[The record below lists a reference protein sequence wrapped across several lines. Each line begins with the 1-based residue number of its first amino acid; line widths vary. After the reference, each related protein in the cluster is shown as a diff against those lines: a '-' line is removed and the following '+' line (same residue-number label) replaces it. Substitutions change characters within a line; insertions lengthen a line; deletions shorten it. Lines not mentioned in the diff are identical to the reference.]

1 MLNSSNSS
9 IKFSNLN
16 GKNKLGLK
24 LDKHL
29 IITGASSGIGY
40 ATAKLFQEDGY
51 QVINLSRSK
60 INLKNANHLTADLSK
75 RDWSN
80 EVSKKLSSI
89 LTDSSEISLIHNASM
104 MQSDNVENI
113 DINNLRDIYEVNL
126 VAPAILN
133 KIIIPYMKNGSSI
146 LYVGST
152 LSEKA
157 VPQMSSYVTSKHGM
171 IGLMRS
177 TCQDLFGRYIHTACI
192 CPGATETEMLQEY
205 VQGNQEALDMM
216 AQTLSENRLISS
228 EEIAKTL
235 FFCAKNSVINGS
247 VIHANLGIISQ

>member
-1 MLNSSNSS
+1 MLCKLFQ
-9 IKFSNLN
+9 IKKLQNLN
-16 GKNKLGLK
+16 KSKLGFK

-60 INLKNANHLTADLSK
+60 INLKNATHLTADLSK
-75 RDWSN
+75 KDWSN
-80 EVSKKLSSI
+80 EVSKKLSLI

-104 MQSDNVENI
+104 MQSDNIENI
-113 DINNLRDIYEVNL
+113 DIDNLRDIYEVNL

-205 VQGNQEALDMM
+205 VQGDQEALDMM

-228 EEIAKTL
+228 EEIAKAL

>member
-1 MLNSSNSS
+1 MLCKLFQ
-9 IKFSNLN
+9 IKKLQNLN
-16 GKNKLGLK
+16 KSKLGFK

-60 INLKNANHLTADLSK
+60 INLKNATHLTADLSK

-228 EEIAKTL
+228 EEIAKAL

>member
-1 MLNSSNSS
+1 MLFKLFQ
-9 IKFSNLN
+9 IKKLQNLN
-16 GKNKLGLK
+16 KNKLGLK

-80 EVSKKLSSI
+80 EVNKKLSSI

>member
-1 MLNSSNSS
+1 MLFKLFQ
-9 IKFSNLN
+9 IKKLQNLN
-16 GKNKLGLK
+16 KNKLGFK

-75 RDWSN
+75 RDWSI

>member
-1 MLNSSNSS
+1 MLYKLFQ
-9 IKFSNLN
+9 IKKLQNLN
-16 GKNKLGLK
+16 KSKLGFK

-80 EVSKKLSSI
+80 EVSKKLSLI

>member
-1 MLNSSNSS
+1 MLFKLFQ
-9 IKFSNLN
+9 IKKLQNLN
-16 GKNKLGLK
+16 KNKLGFK

-75 RDWSN
+75 RDWSS

>member
-1 MLNSSNSS
+1 MLFKLFQ
-9 IKFSNLN
+9 IKKLQNLN
-16 GKNKLGLK
+16 KNKLGFK

-126 VAPAILN
+126 VAPSILN

>member
-1 MLNSSNSS
+1 MLFKLFQ
-9 IKFSNLN
+9 IKKLQNLN
-16 GKNKLGLK
+16 KNKLGLK

-51 QVINLSRSK
+51 QVVNLSRSK

-75 RDWSN
+75 RDWSS

>member
-1 MLNSSNSS
+1 MLFKLFQ
-9 IKFSNLN
+9 IKKLQNLN
-16 GKNKLGLK
+16 KNKLGLK

-205 VQGNQEALDMM
+205 VQGDQEALDMM

>member
-1 MLNSSNSS
+1 MLFKLFQ
-9 IKFSNLN
+9 IKKLQNLN
-16 GKNKLGLK
+16 KNKLGLK

-89 LTDSSEISLIHNASM
+89 LTDSSEISLIHNARM

-113 DINNLRDIYEVNL
+113 DIINLRDIYEVNL

>member
-1 MLNSSNSS
+1 MPFKLFQT
-9 IKFSNLN
+9 KKLQNLN
-16 GKNKLGLK
+16 KNKLGFK

>member
-1 MLNSSNSS
+1 MLCKLFQ
-9 IKFSNLN
+9 IKKLQNLN
-16 GKNKLGLK
+16 KNKLGLK

-216 AQTLSENRLISS
+216 AQTLSENRLISP
-228 EEIAKTL
+228 EEIAKAL

>member
-1 MLNSSNSS
+1 MLFKLFQ
-9 IKFSNLN
+9 IKKLQNLN
-16 GKNKLGLK
+16 KNKLGFK

-171 IGLMRS
+171 ICLMRS